1 LRTGGIG
8 MKLLDRYIIRS
19 FVVNYVTAL
28 AVLIS
33 LFVVV
38 DLLVNLDEFAE
49 SGEAPGTVL
58 GHIAS
63 YYGYNLFLYFAWL
76 AGAITLVAAAFT
88 LGRMVRDNELTAVL
102 AAGTSLYRVAA
113 PVVVV
118 GVLMNV
124 LWLVDQEFVIPR
136 IAHKLAREQDD
147 VEGRRTYGV
156 WFAPDRDG
164 ALLSAARFHPKTKQ
178 MRRVIIMQRDAQ
190 GLASRFIVAD
200 SARWNPE
207 AQAWDLGRGT
217 IFERPTGGASGP
229 LASGGQLDK
238 QPISRYHSDLR
249 PEDLV
254 LRQAGQWI
262 DFLSVGQMVALERRG
277 ARNPRIAQAKHGR
290 FTQPLINMLLL
301 LLGIPFF
308 LTREPRPVL
317 TSGAICVGVGGLF
330 FVFSFISQN
339 LIYSSSLPALS
350 AWLPI
355 IVFGPLVV
363 VLLDSIRT

>member
-1 LRTGGIG
+1 
-8 MKLLDRYIIRS
+8 
-19 FVVNYVTAL
+19 
-28 AVLIS
+28 
-33 LFVVV
+33 
-38 DLLVNLDEFAE
+38 
-49 SGEAPGTVL
+49 
-58 GHIAS
+58 
-63 YYGYNLFLYFAWL
+63 
-76 AGAITLVAAAFT
+76 
-88 LGRMVRDNELTAVL
+88 
-102 AAGTSLYRVAA
+102 
-113 PVVVV
+113 VVVV

-124 LWLVDQEFVIPR
+124 LWLLDQELVIPR

-147 VEGRRTYGV
+147 VEGSRTYGV
-156 WFAPDRDG
+156 WFVPDRNG

-178 MRRVIIMQRDAQ
+178 MRRVIIMQRDPQ

-217 IFERPTGGASGP
+217 IFERPTGESGP
-229 LASGGQLDK
+229 LASGGQLGK
-238 QPISRYHSDLR
+238 QTISRYYSDLR
-249 PEDLV
+249 PKDLV
-254 LRQAGQWI
+254 LRQASQWI
-262 DFLSVGQMVALERRG
+262 DFLSVRQMVQLERRG
-277 ARNPRIAQAKHGR
+277 ARNPRIAQAKHAR

-330 FVFSFISQN
+330 FAFSFVCQN

-355 IVFGPLVV
+355 IVFGPIVV